1 LNFFLDKKFKDRKIN
16 FSIFRL
22 GVDQQDKKFMEKEY
36 FKKYLEFT
44 GDDSPLSYEQISLLN
59 PGEEGNN
66 LTVRENFVSNSDQ
79 ELEVTDQL
87 RPGSYGSEEDSPEGE
102 AEESLDADEIPEHEG
117 LVAAYFREMLR
128 YSILSP
134 EEERDLGRIIKHG
147 QEGVLQLVL
156 NCSSELEEIKYLQK
170 KVQHWFATPEKSAQA
185 KEKLFRLIHQVIQR
199 ILKQKPD
206 QQEIEDL
213 LARIRA
219 TEAEVN
225 RARDKM
231 IKANLRLVVS
241 IAKKYLHRG
250 LTFSDLIQ
258 EGNLGLMKAVTRYDY
273 TTGYRLST
281 FASWWIRQTIT
292 RAIYDKTRTIRI
304 PVHLQE
310 IRNRCYRA
318 FYDLLKE
325 LGREPSLKEISERS
339 GVAEDKILMVTNLSD
354 ELISL
359 ETPVGDEGDRLG
371 DFIRNDK
378 AVSPFEDILE
388 SELMEKTAFILNT
401 LTQRE
406 EKIMKMRFGIGEEV
420 EHTLEEIGR
429 TFKVSRERIRQ
440 IEKKALKRL
449 KHPTRKAAL
458 EDFLE

>member
-1 LNFFLDKKFKDRKIN
+1 
-16 FSIFRL
+16 
-22 GVDQQDKKFMEKEY
+22 MEKEY
-36 FKKYLEFT
+36 LKKFLDL
-44 GDDSPLSYEQISLLN
+44 GGGNEQLVAYDQYNNLLV
-59 PGEEGNN
+59 PGEEGEA
-66 LTVRENFVSNSDQ
+66 LDFRSPYAAPADE

-87 RPGSYGSEEDSPEGE
+87 DGAPYGVI
-102 AEESLDADEIPEHEG
+102 AEEGVEEELEDVEVEEIPEHEG

-134 EEERDLGRIIKHG
+134 EEERHLGRIIKEG
-147 QEGVLQLVL
+147 QEGILDVVSQAD
-156 NCSSELEEIKYLQK
+156 SELEEMRYLQK
-170 KVQHWFATPEKSAQA
+170 KILEWLDTPEKSAQG
-185 KEKLFRLIHQVIQR
+185 KEKLFKVIHQKLVLMKKHHPEAR
-199 ILKQKPD
+199 EVD
-206 QQEIEDL
+206 E
-213 LARIRA
+213 LADSIRV
-219 TEAEVN
+219 TESEVN
-225 RARDKM
+225 DARDQM

-325 LGREPSLKEISERS
+325 LGREPILREIAERS
-339 GVAEDKILMVTNLSD
+339 GVPEDKILLVTNLAD

-378 AVSPFEDILE
+378 AVSPYEAILE
-388 SELMEKTAFILNT
+388 SQLGEKTGSILTT
-401 LTQRE
+401 LTARE
-406 EKIMKMRFGIGEEV
+406 EKIMKMRFGIGDEV

-429 TFKVSRERIRQ
+429 AFKVSRERIRQ

>member
-1 LNFFLDKKFKDRKIN
+1 MK
-16 FSIFRL
+16 SM
-22 GVDQQDKKFMEKEY
+22 GKEY
-36 FKKYLEFT
+36 FKKFLEIN
-44 GDDSPLSYEQISLLN
+44 GSKDPLVSYKQFSFLGQ
-59 PGEEGNN
+59 GEEGESTNF
-66 LTVRENFVSNSDQ
+66 RENYEFSGDS

-87 RPGSYGSEEDSPEGE
+87 HQAPYGTDDESPENE
-102 AEESLDADEIPEHEG
+102 TEEGLEADEIPEHEG
-117 LVAAYFREMLR
+117 LVAAYFREMLK
-128 YSILSP
+128 YAILSP

-147 QEGVLQLVL
+147 QEAVLQLVTA
-156 NCSSELEEIKYLQK
+156 SVSDLEEMTYLQK
-170 KVQHWFATPEKSAQA
+170 KVKQWFATPEKSAQA
-185 KEKLFRLIHQVIQR
+185 KEKLFRLIHQTIKR
-199 ILKQKPD
+199 LLKLYPTN
-206 QQEIEDL
+206 QELKDL
-213 LARIRA
+213 SARIKL
-219 TEAEVN
+219 TEGEVTK
-225 RARDKM
+225 ARDKM

-325 LGREPSLKEISERS
+325 LGREPNLKEISERS
-339 GVAEDKILMVTNLSD
+339 GVPEDKILMVTNLSD

-378 AVSPFEDILE
+378 AVSPYEDILE
-388 SELMEKTAFILNT
+388 SELTEKTSFILNT

-429 TFKVSRERIRQ
+429 AFKVSRERIRQ

>member
-1 LNFFLDKKFKDRKIN
+1 
-16 FSIFRL
+16 
-22 GVDQQDKKFMEKEY
+22 MEKEY
-36 FKKYLEFT
+36 FKKYLEFN
-44 GDDSPLSYEQISLLN
+44 GNESLLPYDQFPLLT
-59 PGEEGNN
+59 PGDEGDN
-66 LTVRENFVSNSDQ
+66 LNMREAFTPVAEG
-79 ELEVTDQL
+79 ELEVTEQL
-87 RPGSYGSEEDSPEGE
+87 HAGPFAGDEASE
-102 AEESLDADEIPEHEG
+102 AEMEDTIETDEIPEHEG

-128 YSILSP
+128 YAILSP
-134 EEERDLGRIIKHG
+134 EEERDLGRIIMLG
-147 QEGVLQLVL
+147 QDAVLELVL
-156 NCSSELEEIKYLQK
+156 NDTTDLEEMKLLQK
-170 KVQHWFATPEKSAQA
+170 KVKHWFSTPEKSAQA
-185 KEKLFRLIHQVIQR
+185 KEKLFRLIHQTIQR
-199 ILKQKPD
+199 VLRQNPKQR
-206 QQEIEDL
+206 EIKDL
-213 LARIRA
+213 LTRIKG

-225 RARDKM
+225 QARDKM

-325 LGREPSLKEISERS
+325 LGREPNLKEIAERS
-339 GVAEDKILMVTNLSD
+339 GVPEDKILMVTNLSD

-378 AVSPFEDILE
+378 AVSPYEDILE
-388 SELMEKTAFILNT
+388 SELTDKTSFILNT

-406 EKIMKMRFGIGEEV
+406 ERIMKMRFGIGEEV

-429 TFKVSRERIRQ
+429 AFKVSRERIRQ

>member
-1 LNFFLDKKFKDRKIN
+1 
-16 FSIFRL
+16 
-22 GVDQQDKKFMEKEY
+22 MEKEY
-36 FKKYLEFT
+36 LKKFLDL
-44 GDDSPLSYEQISLLN
+44 GGGNEQLVAYDQYNLLV
-59 PGEEGNN
+59 PGEEGDA
-66 LTVRENFVSNSDQ
+66 LDFRSPYAAPADE

-87 RPGSYGSEEDSPEGE
+87 DGAPYGVI
-102 AEESLDADEIPEHEG
+102 AEEGVEEELEDVEVEEIPEHEG

-134 EEERDLGRIIKHG
+134 EEERHLGRIIKEG
-147 QEGVLQLVL
+147 QEGILNLV
-156 NCSSELEEIKYLQK
+156 SQAESELEEMRYLK
-170 KVQHWFATPEKSAQA
+170 KKIQEWFTTPEKSAQG
-185 KEKLFRLIHQVIQR
+185 KEKLFKVIHQKLVVM
-199 ILKQKPD
+199 KKHHP
-206 QQEIEDL
+206 EASEVET
-213 LARIRA
+213 LAERIRA
-219 TEAEVN
+219 TETAVN
-225 RARDKM
+225 DARDQM

-325 LGREPSLKEISERS
+325 LGREPILREIAERS
-339 GVAEDKILMVTNLSD
+339 GVPEDKILLVTNLAD

-378 AVSPFEDILE
+378 AVSPYEAILE
-388 SELMEKTAFILNT
+388 SQLGEKTGSILTT
-401 LTQRE
+401 LTARE
-406 EKIMKMRFGIGEEV
+406 EKIMKMRFGIGDEV

-429 TFKVSRERIRQ
+429 AFKVSRERIRQ

>member
-1 LNFFLDKKFKDRKIN
+1 MK
-16 FSIFRL
+16 SM
-22 GVDQQDKKFMEKEY
+22 GKEY
-36 FKKYLEFT
+36 FKKFLEIN
-44 GDDSPLSYEQISLLN
+44 GSKDPLVSYKQFSFLGQ
-59 PGEEGNN
+59 GEEGESTNF
-66 LTVRENFVSNSDQ
+66 RENYEFSGDS

-87 RPGSYGSEEDSPEGE
+87 HQAPYGKDDESPENE
-102 AEESLDADEIPEHEG
+102 TEEGLEADEIPEHEG
-117 LVAAYFREMLR
+117 LVAAYFREMLK
-128 YSILSP
+128 YAILSP

-147 QEGVLQLVL
+147 QEAVLQLVTA
-156 NCSSELEEIKYLQK
+156 SVSDLEEMTYLQK
-170 KVQHWFATPEKSAQA
+170 KVKQWFATPEKSAQA
-185 KEKLFRLIHQVIQR
+185 KEKLFRLIHQTIKR
-199 ILKQKPD
+199 LLKLYPTN
-206 QQEIEDL
+206 QELKDL
-213 LARIRA
+213 SARIKL
-219 TEAEVN
+219 TEGEVTK
-225 RARDKM
+225 ARDKM

-325 LGREPSLKEISERS
+325 LGREPNLKEISERS
-339 GVAEDKILMVTNLSD
+339 GVPEDKILMVTNLSD

-378 AVSPFEDILE
+378 AVSPYEDILE
-388 SELMEKTAFILNT
+388 SELTEKTSFILNT

-429 TFKVSRERIRQ
+429 AFKVSRERIRQ

>member
-1 LNFFLDKKFKDRKIN
+1 
-16 FSIFRL
+16 
-22 GVDQQDKKFMEKEY
+22 MEKEY
-36 FKKYLEFT
+36 FKKYLEFN
-44 GDDSPLSYEQISLLN
+44 GSNDSLIPYDQFTLLS
-59 PGEEGNN
+59 GEEAEN
-66 LTVRENFVSNSDQ
+66 LNMRDNFNAASDE
-79 ELEVTDQL
+79 ELEVTEQL
-87 RPGSYGSEEDSPEGE
+87 HPGSYASG
-102 AEESLDADEIPEHEG
+102 EESLEGDVEETLETDEIPEHEG

-128 YSILSP
+128 YAILSP
-134 EEERDLGRIIKHG
+134 EEERELGRIIKHG
-147 QEGVLQLVL
+147 QEAVLELVL
-156 NCSSELEEIKYLQK
+156 NDTTNIEEMKFLQK
-170 KVQHWFATPEKSAQA
+170 KVKHWFSTPEKSAQA
-185 KEKLFRLIHQVIQR
+185 KEKLFRLIHQTIQR
-199 ILKQKPD
+199 ILKQHPK
-206 QQEIEDL
+206 QKAIKDL
-213 LARIRA
+213 LANIKA
-219 TEAEVN
+219 TEADVN
-225 RARDKM
+225 QARDKM

-325 LGREPSLKEISERS
+325 LGREPNLKEISERS

-378 AVSPFEDILE
+378 AVSPYEDILE
-388 SELMEKTAFILNT
+388 SELMDKTSFILNT

-406 EKIMKMRFGIGEEV
+406 ERIMKMRFGIGEEV

-429 TFKVSRERIRQ
+429 AFKVSRERIRQ

>member
-1 LNFFLDKKFKDRKIN
+1 
-16 FSIFRL
+16 
-22 GVDQQDKKFMEKEY
+22 MEKEY
-36 FKKYLEFT
+36 LKKFLDLDLGGGNEQLVSYKQFHLLVPE
-44 GDDSPLSYEQISLLN
+44 DEPEALSFRNNFEA
-59 PGEEGNN
+59 PEEE
-66 LTVRENFVSNSDQ
+66 V
-79 ELEVTDQL
+79 EVTDHL
-87 RPGSYGSEEDSPEGE
+87 EAVSFNGLPEEAAEEEMEEDLETE
-102 AEESLDADEIPEHEG
+102 EIPEHEG

-134 EEERDLGRIIKHG
+134 EEERNLGRIIKEG
-147 QEGVLQLVL
+147 QETIFRLV
-156 NCSSELEEIKYLQK
+156 SKVKSGLEEICYLQK
-170 KVQHWFATPEKSAQA
+170 KVQEWFQTPEKSAQA
-185 KEKLFRLIHQVIQR
+185 KEKLFKVIQ
-199 ILKQKPD
+199 QKLVQIQRTHPEAG
-206 QQEIEDL
+206 EIKE
-213 LARIRA
+213 LAVHIKDM
-219 TEAEVN
+219 EAEVN
-225 RARDKM
+225 QARDQM

-250 LTFSDLIQ
+250 LNFSDLIQ

-325 LGREPSLKEISERS
+325 LGREPILKEISERS
-339 GVAEDKILMVTNLSD
+339 GVAEDKILMVTNLAD

-371 DFIRNDK
+371 DFIRNER
-378 AVSPFEDILE
+378 AVSPYEAILD
-388 SELMEKTAFILNT
+388 SQLGEKTDTILTT
-401 LTQRE
+401 LTGRE

-420 EHTLEEIGR
+420 EHTLEEIGK

>member
-1 LNFFLDKKFKDRKIN
+1 
-16 FSIFRL
+16 
-22 GVDQQDKKFMEKEY
+22 MEKEY
-36 FKKYLEFT
+36 LKKFLDLGGGNE
-44 GDDSPLSYEQISLLN
+44 PLIAIDQYHLLIPEEDAETLGFRGNYEVAA
-59 PGEEGNN
+59 EE
-66 LTVRENFVSNSDQ
+66 
-79 ELEVTDQL
+79 ELEVTEQL
-87 RPGSYGSEEDSPEGE
+87 DAGSYGLSEEAVEEDVDEGL
-102 AEESLDADEIPEHEG
+102 ESEEIPEHEG

-134 EEERDLGRIIKHG
+134 EEERHLGRIIKEG
-147 QEGVLQLVL
+147 QEYILKMVSLVE
-156 NCSSELEEIKYLQK
+156 SDLEEVRYLQK
-170 KVQHWFATPEKSAQA
+170 KVQGWFQAPEKSAQA
-185 KEKLFRLIHQVIQR
+185 KEKLFKVIHQKLGCVQRTHPEAGEIKDLATRIQ
-199 ILKQKPD
+199 
-206 QQEIEDL
+206 
-213 LARIRA
+213 AM
-219 TEAEVN
+219 EAEVN
-225 RARDKM
+225 QARDQM

-250 LTFSDLIQ
+250 LNFSDLIQ

-339 GVAEDKILMVTNLSD
+339 GVAEDKILLVTNLAD

-378 AVSPFEDILE
+378 AVSPYEAILE
-388 SELMEKTAFILNT
+388 SQLEEKTNGILT
-401 LTQRE
+401 SLTGRE

>member
-1 LNFFLDKKFKDRKIN
+1 MEKDYLKKFIDIGGN
-16 FSIFRL
+16 EFL
-22 GVDQQDKKFMEKEY
+22 AYDQFHLPE
-36 FKKYLEFT
+36 
-44 GDDSPLSYEQISLLN
+44 
-59 PGEEGNN
+59 EEGQAAEFRGPFEGSADEE
-66 LTVRENFVSNSDQ
+66 LDVS
-79 ELEVTDQL
+79 EH
-87 RPGSYGSEEDSPEGE
+87 
-102 AEESLDADEIPEHEG
+102 LDASGYGPIVEEGADEEMDDVIEADDIPEHEG

-128 YSILSP
+128 YSFLSP
-134 EEERDLGRIIKHG
+134 EEERSLGRIIKDG
-147 QEGVLQLVL
+147 QDEFLSLV
-156 NCSSELEEIKYLQK
+156 SSVQSDLEEVRYLQK
-170 KVQHWFATPEKSAQA
+170 KIQQWDQTPEKSAQG
-185 KEKLFRLIHQVIQR
+185 KEKLFKVIHQKLFQVQKHHPEATDVR
-199 ILKQKPD
+199 DLAKQIKST
-206 QQEIEDL
+206 EDK
-213 LARIRA
+213 
-219 TEAEVN
+219 VN
-225 RARDKM
+225 DARDQM

-325 LGREPSLKEISERS
+325 LGRDPSLKEIAERS
-339 GVAEDKILMVTNLSD
+339 GVPEEKILLVTNLAD

-378 AVSPFEDILE
+378 AVSPYEAILE
-388 SELMEKTAFILNT
+388 SQLGEKTDSILTT
-401 LTQRE
+401 LTARE

-429 TFKVSRERIRQ
+429 AFKVSRERIRQ

-449 KHPTRKAAL
+449 KHPTSKAAL

>member
-1 LNFFLDKKFKDRKIN
+1 
-16 FSIFRL
+16 
-22 GVDQQDKKFMEKEY
+22 MEKEY
-36 FKKYLEFT
+36 LKKYLEIN
-44 GDDSPLSYEQISLLN
+44 GGNDLLPLEQFSLLTPN
-59 PGEEGNN
+59 DEGEPLLIRDSFN
-66 LTVRENFVSNSDQ
+66 LVADE
-79 ELEVTDQL
+79 ELEVTEQL
-87 RPGSYGSEEDSPEGE
+87 HPASYSPAEEPPEGE
-102 AEESLDADEIPEHEG
+102 LEETFEEDELPEHEG

-128 YSILSP
+128 YAILSP
-134 EEERDLGRIIKHG
+134 EEERELGRIIKHG
-147 QEGVLQLVL
+147 QEAVLQLVL
-156 NCSSELEEIKYLQK
+156 NSSAELEEIKYLQK
-170 KVQHWFATPEKSAQA
+170 KVRHWFSTPEKRAQA
-185 KEKLFRLIHQVIQR
+185 KEKLFRLIHQTLQR
-199 ILKQKPD
+199 LLKQQPKLTEI
-206 QQEIEDL
+206 QEL
-213 LARIRA
+213 LERIKA

-225 RARDKM
+225 QARDKM

-325 LGREPSLKEISERS
+325 LGREPNLKEISERS
-339 GVAEDKILMVTNLSD
+339 GVPEDKILMVTNLSD

-378 AVSPFEDILE
+378 AVSPYEDILE
-388 SELMEKTAFILNT
+388 SELMSKTSSILNT

-406 EKIMKMRFGIGEEV
+406 EKIMKMRFGIGDEV

-429 TFKVSRERIRQ
+429 AFKVSRERIRQ

>member
-1 LNFFLDKKFKDRKIN
+1 
-16 FSIFRL
+16 
-22 GVDQQDKKFMEKEY
+22 MEKEY
-36 FKKYLEFT
+36 FKKYLEFNGSNESLIPYDQFT
-44 GDDSPLSYEQISLLN
+44 LLS
-59 PGEEGNN
+59 GEEAEN
-66 LTVRENFVSNSDQ
+66 LNMRDNFNGSSNE

-87 RPGSYGSEEDSPEGE
+87 HPGSYASG
-102 AEESLDADEIPEHEG
+102 EESADGDMDDSLETDEIPEHEG

-128 YSILSP
+128 YAILSP
-134 EEERDLGRIIKHG
+134 EEERELGRIIKHG
-147 QEGVLQLVL
+147 QEAVLELVL
-156 NCSSELEEIKYLQK
+156 NDTTELEEMKFLQK
-170 KVQHWFATPEKSAQA
+170 KVKHWFSTPEKSAQA
-185 KEKLFRLIHQVIQR
+185 KEKLFRLIHQTIQR
-199 ILKQKPD
+199 ILKQHPK
-206 QQEIEDL
+206 QKAIKDL
-213 LARIRA
+213 LANIKA
-219 TEAEVN
+219 TEADVN
-225 RARDKM
+225 QARDKM

-325 LGREPSLKEISERS
+325 LGREPNLKEISERS

-378 AVSPFEDILE
+378 AVSPYEDILE
-388 SELMEKTAFILNT
+388 SELMDKTSFILNT

-406 EKIMKMRFGIGEEV
+406 ERIMKMRFGIGEEV

-429 TFKVSRERIRQ
+429 AFKVSRERIRQ

>member
-1 LNFFLDKKFKDRKIN
+1 MEKDYLKKFLD
-16 FSIFRL
+16 L
-22 GVDQQDKKFMEKEY
+22 GGAAEPLVAYDQFH
-36 FKKYLEFT
+36 L
-44 GDDSPLSYEQISLLN
+44 IV
-59 PGEEGNN
+59 PGEDNGSLDFRGPYESPAD
-66 LTVRENFVSNSDQ
+66 E

-87 RPGSYGSEEDSPEGE
+87 DVTAYGGV
-102 AEESLDADEIPEHEG
+102 AEEGLEEELEDVEVEEIPEHEG

-134 EEERDLGRIIKHG
+134 EEERHLGRIIKEG
-147 QEGVLQLVL
+147 QEAIFDLV
-156 NCSSELEEIKYLQK
+156 SQATSDLEEMCYLQK
-170 KVQHWFATPEKSAQA
+170 KVQEWFKTLDKTAQS
-185 KEKLFRLIHQVIQR
+185 KEKLFKVIHQKLIQIQKHHPEANEVEELANR
-199 ILKQKPD
+199 IQVT
-206 QQEIEDL
+206 ESEVN
-213 LARIRA
+213 LAR
-219 TEAEVN
+219 
-225 RARDKM
+225 DQM

-325 LGREPSLKEISERS
+325 LGREPILREISERS
-339 GVAEDKILMVTNLSD
+339 GVPEDKILLVTNLAD

-378 AVSPFEDILE
+378 AVSPYEAILD
-388 SELMEKTAFILNT
+388 SQLGEKTGSILTT
-401 LTQRE
+401 LTARE

-429 TFKVSRERIRQ
+429 AFKVSRERIRQ

>member
-1 LNFFLDKKFKDRKIN
+1 
-16 FSIFRL
+16 
-22 GVDQQDKKFMEKEY
+22 MEKEY
-36 FKKYLEFT
+36 LKKFLDLGGGNEQLIAYDQFNVLVADE
-44 GDDSPLSYEQISLLN
+44 DNEPLAFRGAYET
-59 PGEEGNN
+59 PGE
-66 LTVRENFVSNSDQ
+66 D
-79 ELEVTDQL
+79 LEVTDQL
-87 RPGSYGSEEDSPEGE
+87 EAVSYGVLPEEE
-102 AEESLDADEIPEHEG
+102 AEEEPDEALEAEEIPEHEG

-134 EEERDLGRIIKHG
+134 EEERNLGRIIKEG
-147 QEGVLQLVL
+147 QEAILKLV
-156 NCSSELEEIKYLQK
+156 SHVESDLEEISYLQK
-170 KVQHWFATPEKSAQA
+170 KVMGWFQTPEKSAQA
-185 KEKLFRLIHQVIQR
+185 KEKLFKVIHQKLFQIQR
-199 ILKQKPD
+199 HHPEAT
-206 QQEIEDL
+206 EIKELADRIDATEEEVN
-213 LARIRA
+213 LAR
-219 TEAEVN
+219 
-225 RARDKM
+225 DQM

-250 LTFSDLIQ
+250 LNFSDLIQ

-325 LGREPSLKEISERS
+325 LGREPNLKEISERS
-339 GVAEDKILMVTNLSD
+339 GVPEDKILMVTNLAD

-371 DFIRNDK
+371 DFIRNDR
-378 AVSPFEDILE
+378 ALSPYEAILD
-388 SELMEKTAFILNT
+388 SQLGEKTGTILTT
-401 LTQRE
+401 LTGRE

>member
-1 LNFFLDKKFKDRKIN
+1 MEKDYLKKFIE
-16 FSIFRL
+16 L
-22 GVDQQDKKFMEKEY
+22 GGNEFLAYDQFQLSDEERESLRAPFEGAADEE
-36 FKKYLEFT
+36 LDVSEHLDAT
-44 GDDSPLSYEQISLLN
+44 GYGPLA
-59 PGEEGNN
+59 EEGMD
-66 LTVRENFVSNSDQ
+66 E
-79 ELEVTDQL
+79 ELEE
-87 RPGSYGSEEDSPEGE
+87 SIE
-102 AEESLDADEIPEHEG
+102 AEEIPEHEG

-134 EEERDLGRIIKHG
+134 EEERSLGRIIKEG
-147 QEGVLQLVL
+147 QDAILNLV
-156 NCSSELEEIKYLQK
+156 SIAHSDLEEVRYLQK
-170 KVQHWFATPEKSAQA
+170 KIQQWFQTPDKSAQG
-185 KEKLFRLIHQVIQR
+185 KEKLFKVIHQKLYQVQ
-199 ILKQKPD
+199 KQHPD
-206 QQEIEDL
+206 ATEVTDL
-213 LARIRA
+213 ADRIRL
-219 TEAEVN
+219 TEDEVN
-225 RARDKM
+225 QARDQM

-325 LGREPSLKEISERS
+325 LGRDPSLKEIAERS
-339 GVAEDKILMVTNLSD
+339 GVAEEKILLVTNLAD

-378 AVSPFEDILE
+378 AVSPYEAILE
-388 SELMEKTAFILNT
+388 SQLGEKTGSILTT
-401 LTQRE
+401 LTARE

-429 TFKVSRERIRQ
+429 AFKVSRERIRQ

>member
-1 LNFFLDKKFKDRKIN
+1 
-16 FSIFRL
+16 
-22 GVDQQDKKFMEKEY
+22 MEKEY
-36 FKKYLEFT
+36 FKKFLDLDGGNESLIAYDQLPFIISEEESENYTFR
-44 GDDSPLSYEQISLLN
+44 DNYDLSP
-59 PGEEGNN
+59 EEE
-66 LTVRENFVSNSDQ
+66 V
-79 ELEVTDQL
+79 EVTDQFTAS
-87 RPGSYGSEEDSPEGE
+87 GYNGEEEPSDAGVEEEPETE
-102 AEESLDADEIPEHEG
+102 EIPEHEG

-134 EEERDLGRIIKHG
+134 EEERELGRIIKHG
-147 QEGVLQLVL
+147 QEGVLQLVIQ
-156 NCSSELEEIKYLQK
+156 SQTDLEEIAYLK
-170 KVQHWFATPEKSAQA
+170 RKVDAWFQAPEKSAQA
-185 KEKLFRLIHQVIQR
+185 KEKLFRLIHQTLQR
-199 ILKQKPD
+199 LLRQRPAA
-206 QQEIEDL
+206 QEIKDL
-213 LARIRA
+213 MTRIKA
-219 TEAEVN
+219 TEAEVTQ
-225 RARDKM
+225 ARDKM

-325 LGREPSLKEISERS
+325 LGREPHLKEISERS
-339 GVAEDKILMVTNLSD
+339 GVSEEKILMVTNLSD

-378 AVSPFEDILE
+378 AVSPYEGILE
-388 SELMEKTAFILNT
+388 SELTDKTSHILNT
-401 LTQRE
+401 LTHRE
-406 EKIMKMRFGIGEEV
+406 ERIMKMRFGIGEEV

-429 TFKVSRERIRQ
+429 AFKVSRERIRQ

>member
-1 LNFFLDKKFKDRKIN
+1 
-16 FSIFRL
+16 
-22 GVDQQDKKFMEKEY
+22 
-36 FKKYLEFT
+36 
-44 GDDSPLSYEQISLLN
+44 
-59 PGEEGNN
+59 
-66 LTVRENFVSNSDQ
+66 
-79 ELEVTDQL
+79 
-87 RPGSYGSEEDSPEGE
+87 
-102 AEESLDADEIPEHEG
+102 
-117 LVAAYFREMLR
+117 VAAYFREMLR

-134 EEERDLGRIIKHG
+134 EEERHLGRIIKEG
-147 QEGVLQLVL
+147 QEYILNLV
-156 NCSSELEEIKYLQK
+156 SQAESELEEMRYLK
-170 KVQHWFATPEKSAQA
+170 KKINEWFKTPDKSAQG
-185 KEKLFRLIHQVIQR
+185 KEKLFKVINQKLIQMRKHHPEATEV
-199 ILKQKPD
+199 
-206 QQEIEDL
+206 EDL
-213 LARIRA
+213 AKAIRL
-219 TEAEVN
+219 TESEVN
-225 RARDKM
+225 EARDQM

-325 LGREPSLKEISERS
+325 LGREPILREIAERS
-339 GVAEDKILMVTNLSD
+339 GVPEDKILLVTNLAD

-378 AVSPFEDILE
+378 AVSPYEAILE
-388 SELMEKTAFILNT
+388 SQLGEKTDTILTT
-401 LTQRE
+401 LTARE

-429 TFKVSRERIRQ
+429 AFKVSRERIRQ

>member
-1 LNFFLDKKFKDRKIN
+1 
-16 FSIFRL
+16 
-22 GVDQQDKKFMEKEY
+22 MEKEY
-36 FKKYLEFT
+36 FKKYLEFN
-44 GDDSPLSYEQISLLN
+44 GSNDSLIPYDQFTLLT
-59 PGEEGNN
+59 GEEAEN
-66 LTVRENFVSNSDQ
+66 LNMRDNFNGAPDE
-79 ELEVTDQL
+79 ELEVTEQL
-87 RPGSYGSEEDSPEGE
+87 HPGSYAS
-102 AEESLDADEIPEHEG
+102 EESLDGDVEDTIETDEIPEHEG

-128 YSILSP
+128 YAILSP
-134 EEERDLGRIIKHG
+134 EEERELGRIIKHG
-147 QEGVLQLVL
+147 QETVLELVL
-156 NCSSELEEIKYLQK
+156 NDTTDLDEMKFLQK
-170 KVQHWFATPEKSAQA
+170 KVKHWFSTPEKSAQA
-185 KEKLFRLIHQVIQR
+185 KEKLFRLIHQTIQR
-199 ILKQKPD
+199 ILRQHPKHKA
-206 QQEIEDL
+206 IKDL
-213 LARIRA
+213 LASIKA
-219 TEAEVN
+219 TESDVN
-225 RARDKM
+225 QARDKM

-325 LGREPSLKEISERS
+325 LGREPNLKEISERS

-378 AVSPFEDILE
+378 AVSPYEDILE
-388 SELMEKTAFILNT
+388 SELMDKTSFILNT

-406 EKIMKMRFGIGEEV
+406 ERIMKMRFGIGDEV

-429 TFKVSRERIRQ
+429 AFKVSRERIRQ

>member
-1 LNFFLDKKFKDRKIN
+1 
-16 FSIFRL
+16 
-22 GVDQQDKKFMEKEY
+22 MEKEY
-36 FKKYLEFT
+36 FKKYLEFN
-44 GDDSPLSYEQISLLN
+44 GNDSLLPYDQFTLLTPGDEGDNLNIRETFN
-59 PGEEGNN
+59 PAPEG
-66 LTVRENFVSNSDQ
+66 
-79 ELEVTDQL
+79 ELEVTEQL
-87 RPGSYGSEEDSPEGE
+87 HAGPFAGDEPAEVEM
-102 AEESLDADEIPEHEG
+102 EESLETDEIPEHEG

-128 YSILSP
+128 YAILSP

-147 QEGVLQLVL
+147 QEAVLQLVL
-156 NCSSELEEIKYLQK
+156 NDTTDLEEMKFLQK
-170 KVQHWFATPEKSAQA
+170 KVRHWFSTPEKSAQA
-185 KEKLFRLIHQVIQR
+185 KEKLFRLIHQTIQR
-199 ILKQKPD
+199 ILRQHPKQR
-206 QQEIEDL
+206 EIKDL
-213 LARIRA
+213 LARIKA

-225 RARDKM
+225 QARDKM

-325 LGREPSLKEISERS
+325 LGREPNLKEIAERS
-339 GVAEDKILMVTNLSD
+339 GVPEDKILMVTNLSD

-371 DFIRNDK
+371 DFIRNDR
-378 AVSPFEDILE
+378 AVSPYEDILE
-388 SELMEKTAFILNT
+388 SELTNKTSFILNT

-406 EKIMKMRFGIGEEV
+406 ERIMKMRFGIGEEV
-420 EHTLEEIGR
+420 EHTLEEIGKA
-429 TFKVSRERIRQ
+429 FKVSRERIRQ

>member
-1 LNFFLDKKFKDRKIN
+1 
-16 FSIFRL
+16 
-22 GVDQQDKKFMEKEY
+22 MEKEY

-44 GDDSPLSYEQISLLN
+44 GEDSLLSYEQFSLLN
-59 PGEEGNN
+59 PGEEGDN
-66 LTVRENFVSNSDQ
+66 LTVRKNFASNSDQ

-87 RPGSYGSEEDSPEGE
+87 RPSSYGSEDDSPDGE
-102 AEESLDADEIPEHEG
+102 AEESVDADEIPEHEG

-156 NCSSELEEIKYLQK
+156 NSSSDLEEIKYLQR

-199 ILKQKPD
+199 ILKQNPD
-206 QQEIEDL
+206 QQEIKDL
-213 LARIRA
+213 LAAIRA

-388 SELMEKTAFILNT
+388 SELTEKTSFILNT

-406 EKIMKMRFGIGEEV
+406 EKIMKMRFGIGDEV

>member
-1 LNFFLDKKFKDRKIN
+1 
-16 FSIFRL
+16 
-22 GVDQQDKKFMEKEY
+22 MEKEY
-36 FKKYLEFT
+36 LKKFLDLGGGNE
-44 GDDSPLSYEQISLLN
+44 PLVAYDQFNLLI
-59 PGEEGNN
+59 PGEESESLDFRGPYNGPAD
-66 LTVRENFVSNSDQ
+66 E
-79 ELEVTDQL
+79 ELEVTEQ
-87 RPGSYGSEEDSPEGE
+87 
-102 AEESLDADEIPEHEG
+102 LDAAGFGTIADEGLEEELEEVEVEEIPEHEG

-134 EEERDLGRIIKHG
+134 EEERHLGRIIKEG
-147 QEGVLQLVL
+147 QDFILELVFEAQ
-156 NCSSELEEIKYLQK
+156 SDLEEMRYLRK
-170 KVQHWFATPEKSAQA
+170 KIQEWYKTTDKSAQS
-185 KEKLFRLIHQVIQR
+185 KEKLFKVIHQKLLLMKRHHPEVTEVKDLAERIQ
-199 ILKQKPD
+199 
-206 QQEIEDL
+206 
-213 LARIRA
+213 A
-219 TEAEVN
+219 TETEVN
-225 RARDKM
+225 EARDQM

-325 LGREPSLKEISERS
+325 LSREPNLREIAERS
-339 GVAEDKILMVTNLSD
+339 GVPEDKIMLVTNLAD

-371 DFIRNDK
+371 DFIRNDR
-378 AVSPFEDILE
+378 AESPYEAILE
-388 SELMEKTAFILNT
+388 SQLGEKTGSILTT
-401 LTQRE
+401 LTARE
-406 EKIMKMRFGIGEEV
+406 EKIMKMRFGIGKEV

-429 TFKVSRERIRQ
+429 AFKVSRERIRQ

>member
-1 LNFFLDKKFKDRKIN
+1 
-16 FSIFRL
+16 
-22 GVDQQDKKFMEKEY
+22 MEKEY
-36 FKKYLEFT
+36 LKKFLDL
-44 GDDSPLSYEQISLLN
+44 GGGNEQLVAYDQYNLLV
-59 PGEEGNN
+59 PAEEGEA
-66 LTVRENFVSNSDQ
+66 LDFRSPYETPADE

-87 RPGSYGSEEDSPEGE
+87 DAAGYVGLVD
-102 AEESLDADEIPEHEG
+102 ESLEEELEDVEVEEIPEHEG

-134 EEERDLGRIIKHG
+134 EEERHLGRIIKEG
-147 QEGVLQLVL
+147 QESIFELVSRAVSGL
-156 NCSSELEEIKYLQK
+156 AEMLKLQK
-170 KVQHWFATPEKSAQA
+170 KIQDWFNTPEKSAQG
-185 KEKLFRLIHQVIQR
+185 KEKLFKVIHQQ
-199 ILKQKPD
+199 LFQ
-206 QQEIEDL
+206 
-213 LARIRA
+213 IRKVHPEA
-219 TEAEVN
+219 AEVEELAKCIQFTETEVN
-225 RARDKM
+225 EARDQM

-325 LGREPSLKEISERS
+325 LGREPILREISERS
-339 GVAEDKILMVTNLSD
+339 GVPEDKILLVTNLAD

-378 AVSPFEDILE
+378 AVSPYEAILE
-388 SELMEKTAFILNT
+388 SQLGEKTDTILTT
-401 LTQRE
+401 LTARE
-406 EKIMKMRFGIGEEV
+406 EKIMKMRFGIGDEV

-429 TFKVSRERIRQ
+429 AFKVSRERIRQ

>member
-1 LNFFLDKKFKDRKIN
+1 
-16 FSIFRL
+16 
-22 GVDQQDKKFMEKEY
+22 MEKEY

-44 GDDSPLSYEQISLLN
+44 GDDSLLTYEQFSLLN
-59 PGEEGNN
+59 PGEEGDK
-66 LTVRENFVSNSDQ
+66 LRVRENFISNSDQ

-87 RPGSYGSEEDSPEGE
+87 CPGSYGSEEDNHEGE
-102 AEESLDADEIPEHEG
+102 VEESLEADEIPEHEG

-147 QEGVLQLVL
+147 QEGVLELVL
-156 NCSSELEEIKYLQK
+156 KCSAELEEIKYLQK

-199 ILKQKPD
+199 ILKQNPD
-206 QQEIEDL
+206 QQEIKDL
-213 LARIRA
+213 LAQIRA
-219 TEAEVN
+219 IEGEVN

-388 SELMEKTAFILNT
+388 SELMEKTSFILNT

-406 EKIMKMRFGIGEEV
+406 EKIMKMRFGIGDEV

>member
-1 LNFFLDKKFKDRKIN
+1 
-16 FSIFRL
+16 
-22 GVDQQDKKFMEKEY
+22 MEKEY
-36 FKKYLEFT
+36 LKKFLDLDGGNESLIAYDQLPFLISDE
-44 GDDSPLSYEQISLLN
+44 DSENYTFRDNYDLS
-59 PGEEGNN
+59 PEE
-66 LTVRENFVSNSDQ
+66 
-79 ELEVTDQL
+79 ELEVTDQITAS
-87 RPGSYGSEEDSPEGE
+87 GYSEDEEIADSGVEEGLE
-102 AEESLDADEIPEHEG
+102 TDDIPEHEG

-134 EEERDLGRIIKHG
+134 EEERELGRIIKHG

-156 NCSSELEEIKYLQK
+156 QSQTDFEEIANLKR
-170 KVQHWFATPEKSAQA
+170 KVEAWFQAAEKSAQA
-185 KEKLFRLIHQVIQR
+185 KEKLFRLIHQTLQR
-199 ILKQKPD
+199 LLRQHPRE
-206 QQEIEDL
+206 QEIKDL
-213 LARIRA
+213 MGRIRA
-219 TEAEVN
+219 TESEVTQ
-225 RARDKM
+225 ARDKM

-325 LGREPSLKEISERS
+325 LGREPNLKEISERS
-339 GVAEDKILMVTNLSD
+339 GVAEEKILMVTNLSD

-378 AVSPFEDILE
+378 AVSPYEGILE
-388 SELMEKTAFILNT
+388 SELMDKTSHILNT

-429 TFKVSRERIRQ
+429 AFKVSRERIRQ

>member
-1 LNFFLDKKFKDRKIN
+1 
-16 FSIFRL
+16 
-22 GVDQQDKKFMEKEY
+22 MEKEY
-36 FKKYLEFT
+36 LKKFLDLGGGNDQLLAYDQFNLLVPEEEENLDFR
-44 GDDSPLSYEQISLLN
+44 GSYE
-59 PGEEGNN
+59 GVGDE
-66 LTVRENFVSNSDQ
+66 

-87 RPGSYGSEEDSPEGE
+87 ESPYGLMEEAGEEELEVE
-102 AEESLDADEIPEHEG
+102 AEEIPEHEG

-134 EEERDLGRIIKHG
+134 EEERSLGRIIKEG
-147 QEGVLQLVL
+147 QDAILGLV
-156 NCSSELEEIKYLQK
+156 SQAHSDLEELCYLQK
-170 KVQHWFATPEKSAQA
+170 KIQQWYQTPEKSAQG
-185 KEKLFRLIHQVIQR
+185 KEKLFKIIHQKLSQVQR
-199 ILKQKPD
+199 HHP
-206 QQEIEDL
+206 E
-213 LARIRA
+213 A
-219 TEAEVN
+219 AEVN
-225 RARDKM
+225 VLSDQIKATESEVNQARDQM

-325 LGREPSLKEISERS
+325 LGREPSLKEISQRS
-339 GVAEDKILMVTNLSD
+339 GVAEDKILLVTNLAD

-378 AVSPFEDILE
+378 AISPYEAILE
-388 SELMEKTAFILNT
+388 SQLGEKTGCILTT
-401 LTQRE
+401 LTARE

-429 TFKVSRERIRQ
+429 AFKVSRERIRQ

>member
-1 LNFFLDKKFKDRKIN
+1 MK
-16 FSIFRL
+16 SM
-22 GVDQQDKKFMEKEY
+22 GKEY
-36 FKKYLEFT
+36 FKKFLEID
-44 GDDSPLSYEQISLLN
+44 GPKEPIISYKKFSIMSQ
-59 PGEEGNN
+59 GEEGESLNF
-66 LTVRENFVSNSDQ
+66 RENYDLSGNE
-79 ELEVTDQL
+79 ELEVTEQIHAA
-87 RPGSYGSEEDSPEGE
+87 PYGTDEESPENETDEG
-102 AEESLDADEIPEHEG
+102 LDTDEIPEHEG
-117 LVAAYFREMLR
+117 LVAAYFREMLK
-128 YSILSP
+128 YAILSP
-134 EEERDLGRIIKHG
+134 EEERELGRIIKHG
-147 QEGVLQLVL
+147 QEGVLQLVQAAV
-156 NCSSELEEIKYLQK
+156 SGLEEMAYLQK

-185 KEKLFRLIHQVIQR
+185 KEKLFRLIHQTIKR
-199 ILKQKPD
+199 LLKLYPD
-206 QQEIEDL
+206 NKELKDL
-213 LARIRA
+213 AARIKF
-219 TEAEVN
+219 TESEVTK
-225 RARDKM
+225 ARDKM

-325 LGREPSLKEISERS
+325 LGREPNLKEISERS
-339 GVAEDKILMVTNLSD
+339 GVPEDKILMVTNLSD

-378 AVSPFEDILE
+378 AVSPYEDILE
-388 SELMEKTAFILNT
+388 SELTEKTSFILNT

-429 TFKVSRERIRQ
+429 AFKVSRERIRQ

>member
-1 LNFFLDKKFKDRKIN
+1 MEKDYLKKFIELGGNEFLAYDKFNLSDEERESLRAPFDGPADEDLDVSEHLDATGYGPIVEE
-16 FSIFRL
+16 
-22 GVDQQDKKFMEKEY
+22 GVD
-36 FKKYLEFT
+36 
-44 GDDSPLSYEQISLLN
+44 
-59 PGEEGNN
+59 
-66 LTVRENFVSNSDQ
+66 
-79 ELEVTDQL
+79 
-87 RPGSYGSEEDSPEGE
+87 ED
-102 AEESLDADEIPEHEG
+102 LDEPIEADEIPEHEG

-134 EEERDLGRIIKHG
+134 EEERTLGRIIKEG
-147 QEGVLQLVL
+147 QDAILDLV
-156 NCSSELEEIKYLQK
+156 SIAQSDLEEVHYLQK
-170 KVQHWFATPEKSAQA
+170 KIQQWFQAPDKSAQG
-185 KEKLFRLIHQVIQR
+185 KEKLFKVIHQRLSLV
-199 ILKQKPD
+199 QKHHP
-206 QQEIEDL
+206 E
-213 LARIRA
+213 A
-219 TEAEVN
+219 TEVKDLAQHIRVTEDEVN
-225 RARDKM
+225 QARDQM

-325 LGREPSLKEISERS
+325 LGRDPSLKEIAERS
-339 GVAEDKILMVTNLSD
+339 GVAEEKILLVTNLAD

-378 AVSPFEDILE
+378 AVSPYEAILE
-388 SELMEKTAFILNT
+388 SQLGEKTDTILTT
-401 LTQRE
+401 LTARE

-429 TFKVSRERIRQ
+429 AFKVSRERIRQ

>member
-1 LNFFLDKKFKDRKIN
+1 MEKDYLKKFIE
-16 FSIFRL
+16 L
-22 GVDQQDKKFMEKEY
+22 GGNEFLAYDQF
-36 FKKYLEFT
+36 
-44 GDDSPLSYEQISLLN
+44 QI
-59 PGEEGNN
+59 PE
-66 LTVRENFVSNSDQ
+66 
-79 ELEVTDQL
+79 
-87 RPGSYGSEEDSPEGE
+87 EGE
-102 AEESLDADEIPEHEG
+102 ALDFRGPFDGPADDDLDVSEHLDATGYGPIAEEGVDEELDEVIETDEIPEHEG

-134 EEERDLGRIIKHG
+134 EEERSLGRIIKEG
-147 QEGVLQLVL
+147 QDHILELVTIAA
-156 NCSSELEEIKYLQK
+156 SDMEEVGNLQK
-170 KVQHWFATPEKSAQA
+170 KILQWNQTPDKSAQG
-185 KEKLFRLIHQVIQR
+185 KEKLFKVIHQKLFQV
-199 ILKQKPD
+199 QKHHP
-206 QQEIEDL
+206 EATEVKDL
-213 LARIRA
+213 ANRIRA
-219 TEAEVN
+219 TENEVN
-225 RARDKM
+225 QARDQM

-325 LGREPSLKEISERS
+325 LGRDPSLKEIAERS
-339 GVAEDKILMVTNLSD
+339 GVPEEKILLVTNLAD

-378 AVSPFEDILE
+378 AVSPYEAILE
-388 SELMEKTAFILNT
+388 SQLGEKTGSILTT
-401 LTQRE
+401 LTARE

-429 TFKVSRERIRQ
+429 AFKVSRERIRQ

>member
-1 LNFFLDKKFKDRKIN
+1 
-16 FSIFRL
+16 
-22 GVDQQDKKFMEKEY
+22 MEKEY
-36 FKKYLEFT
+36 LKKFLDLGGGNEQLIAYDQFHVLMADENNE
-44 GDDSPLSYEQISLLN
+44 PLAFRGAYEA
-59 PGEEGNN
+59 PGE
-66 LTVRENFVSNSDQ
+66 D
-79 ELEVTDQL
+79 LEVTDQL
-87 RPGSYGSEEDSPEGE
+87 ETVSYGVLPEEE
-102 AEESLDADEIPEHEG
+102 AEEEVDEALESEEIPEHEG

-134 EEERDLGRIIKHG
+134 EEERNLGRIIKEG
-147 QEGVLQLVL
+147 QEAVLKLV
-156 NCSSELEEIKYLQK
+156 SHVESDLEEISYLQK
-170 KVQHWFATPEKSAQA
+170 KVMGWFQTPEKSAQA
-185 KEKLFRLIHQVIQR
+185 KEKLFKVIHQKLFQIQR
-199 ILKQKPD
+199 HHPEAS
-206 QQEIEDL
+206 EIKELAARIDATEEEVN
-213 LARIRA
+213 LAR
-219 TEAEVN
+219 
-225 RARDKM
+225 DQM

-250 LTFSDLIQ
+250 LNFSDLIQ

-325 LGREPSLKEISERS
+325 LGREPNLKEISERS
-339 GVAEDKILMVTNLSD
+339 GVPEDKILMVTNLAD

-371 DFIRNDK
+371 DFIRNDR
-378 AVSPFEDILE
+378 ALSPYEAILD
-388 SELMEKTAFILNT
+388 SQLGEKTGTILTT
-401 LTQRE
+401 LTGRE

-429 TFKVSRERIRQ
+429 TFRVSRERIRQ

>member
-1 LNFFLDKKFKDRKIN
+1 
-16 FSIFRL
+16 
-22 GVDQQDKKFMEKEY
+22 MEKEY
-36 FKKYLEFT
+36 FKKYLEFN
-44 GDDSPLSYEQISLLN
+44 GSNDSLIPYDQFTLLT
-59 PGEEGNN
+59 GEEGEN
-66 LTVRENFVSNSDQ
+66 LNIRENFKVAADE
-79 ELEVTDQL
+79 ELEVTEQL
-87 RPGSYGSEEDSPEGE
+87 HPGSYASGEESAEGDM
-102 AEESLDADEIPEHEG
+102 EESLETEEIPEHEG

-128 YSILSP
+128 YAILSP

-147 QEGVLQLVL
+147 QEAVLELVL
-156 NCSSELEEIKYLQK
+156 NDATELEEMKYLQK
-170 KVQHWFATPEKSAQA
+170 KVRHWFSTPEKSAQA
-185 KEKLFRLIHQVIQR
+185 KEKLFRLIHQTIQR
-199 ILKQKPD
+199 ILKQHPK
-206 QQEIEDL
+206 QKGIKDL
-213 LARIRA
+213 LASIKA
-219 TEAEVN
+219 TEADVN
-225 RARDKM
+225 QARDKM

-325 LGREPSLKEISERS
+325 LGREPNLKEISERS

-378 AVSPFEDILE
+378 AVSPYEDILE
-388 SELMEKTAFILNT
+388 SELTEKTSFILNT

-406 EKIMKMRFGIGEEV
+406 ERIMKMRFGIGEEV

-429 TFKVSRERIRQ
+429 AFKVSRERIRQ

>member
-1 LNFFLDKKFKDRKIN
+1 
-16 FSIFRL
+16 
-22 GVDQQDKKFMEKEY
+22 MEKEY
-36 FKKYLEFT
+36 FKKYLEFN
-44 GDDSPLSYEQISLLN
+44 GNESLLPYDQFPLLT
-59 PGEEGNN
+59 PGDEGEN
-66 LTVRENFVSNSDQ
+66 LNMRETFTPVAEG
-79 ELEVTDQL
+79 ELEVTEQL
-87 RPGSYGSEEDSPEGE
+87 HAGPFAGDEASE
-102 AEESLDADEIPEHEG
+102 AEMEDTLETDEIPEHEG

-128 YSILSP
+128 YAILSP

-147 QEGVLQLVL
+147 QEAVLELVL
-156 NCSSELEEIKYLQK
+156 NDTTDLEEMKLLQK
-170 KVQHWFATPEKSAQA
+170 KVKHWFSTPEKSAQA
-185 KEKLFRLIHQVIQR
+185 KEKLFRLIHQTMQR
-199 ILKQKPD
+199 ILRQSPKQR
-206 QQEIEDL
+206 EIKDL
-213 LARIRA
+213 LTRIKT

-225 RARDKM
+225 QARDKM

-325 LGREPSLKEISERS
+325 LGREPNLKEIAERS

-378 AVSPFEDILE
+378 AVSPYEDILE
-388 SELMEKTAFILNT
+388 SELTDKTSFILNT

-406 EKIMKMRFGIGEEV
+406 ERIMKMRFGIGDEV

-429 TFKVSRERIRQ
+429 AFKVSRERIRQ

>member
-1 LNFFLDKKFKDRKIN
+1 
-16 FSIFRL
+16 
-22 GVDQQDKKFMEKEY
+22 MEKEY
-36 FKKYLEFT
+36 LKKFLNLGGLGESLAAYEKYPFSLPEEEAE
-44 GDDSPLSYEQISLLN
+44 PLGRGNYDLGS
-59 PGEEGNN
+59 EE
-66 LTVRENFVSNSDQ
+66 
-79 ELEVTDQL
+79 ELEVTEHL
-87 RPGSYGSEEDSPEGE
+87 EGTAYGGGLEPAEDEMEEGLE
-102 AEESLDADEIPEHEG
+102 AEEIPEHEG

-134 EEERDLGRIIKHG
+134 EEERNLGRIIKEG
-147 QEGVLQLVL
+147 QENILKLV
-156 NCSSELEEIKYLQK
+156 SIVDSPLEEMQYLQK
-170 KVQHWFATPEKSAQA
+170 KIYTWFQTAEKSAQA
-185 KEKLFRLIHQVIQR
+185 KEKLFKIIRQKLHQIMKHHPEALEVWNLAAR
-199 ILKQKPD
+199 IKD
-206 QQEIEDL
+206 TEDEVN
-213 LARIRA
+213 LAR
-219 TEAEVN
+219 
-225 RARDKM
+225 DQM

-325 LGREPSLKEISERS
+325 LGREPTLNEISERS
-339 GVAEDKILMVTNLSD
+339 GVAEDKILMVTNLAD

-378 AVSPFEDILE
+378 AMSPYEAILE
-388 SELMEKTAFILNT
+388 SQLEEKTGGILTT
-401 LTQRE
+401 LTGRE

>member
-1 LNFFLDKKFKDRKIN
+1 
-16 FSIFRL
+16 
-22 GVDQQDKKFMEKEY
+22 MEKEY
-36 FKKYLEFT
+36 LKKFLDL
-44 GDDSPLSYEQISLLN
+44 GGGNEQLVAYDQYNLLV
-59 PGEEGNN
+59 PAEEGEA
-66 LTVRENFVSNSDQ
+66 LDFRSPYETPADE

-87 RPGSYGSEEDSPEGE
+87 DAAGYVGLVDEALEEELEDVEVE
-102 AEESLDADEIPEHEG
+102 EIPEHEG

-134 EEERDLGRIIKHG
+134 EEERHLGRIIKEG
-147 QEGVLQLVL
+147 QESIFELVSRAVSGL
-156 NCSSELEEIKYLQK
+156 AEMLKLQK
-170 KVQHWFATPEKSAQA
+170 KIQDWFNTPEKSAQG
-185 KEKLFRLIHQVIQR
+185 KEKLFKVIHQQ
-199 ILKQKPD
+199 LFQ
-206 QQEIEDL
+206 
-213 LARIRA
+213 IRKVHPEA
-219 TEAEVN
+219 AEVEELAN
-225 RARDKM
+225 CIQFTETEVNEARDQM

-325 LGREPSLKEISERS
+325 LGREPILREISERS
-339 GVAEDKILMVTNLSD
+339 GVPEDKILLVTNLAD

-359 ETPVGDEGDRLG
+359 ETPVGDEGGRLG
-371 DFIRNDK
+371 EFIRYDK
-378 AVSPFEDILE
+378 AVSPYEAILE
-388 SELMEKTAFILNT
+388 SQLGEKTDTILTT
-401 LTQRE
+401 LTARE
-406 EKIMKMRFGIGEEV
+406 EKIMKMRFGIGDEV

-429 TFKVSRERIRQ
+429 AFKVSRERIRQ

>member
-1 LNFFLDKKFKDRKIN
+1 MEKDYLKKFIELGGSEFLAYEQ
-16 FSIFRL
+16 FSVPEGGRESLRPPFEGSADEEL
-22 GVDQQDKKFMEKEY
+22 DVSEQLDATGYGPTVAEAVDDEV
-36 FKKYLEFT
+36 
-44 GDDSPLSYEQISLLN
+44 DDSI
-59 PGEEGNN
+59 
-66 LTVRENFVSNSDQ
+66 
-79 ELEVTDQL
+79 
-87 RPGSYGSEEDSPEGE
+87 E
-102 AEESLDADEIPEHEG
+102 AEEIPEHEG

-134 EEERDLGRIIKHG
+134 EEERSLGRIIKEG
-147 QEGVLQLVL
+147 QDNILNLV
-156 NCSSELEEIKYLQK
+156 SIAQSDLEEVRYLQK
-170 KVQHWFATPEKSAQA
+170 KLQHWFQTPDKSAQG
-185 KEKLFRLIHQVIQR
+185 KEKLFKVIQQR
-199 ILKQKPD
+199 LCQVQKHHP
-206 QQEIEDL
+206 E
-213 LARIRA
+213 A
-219 TEAEVN
+219 TEVKELADCIQVTEDEVN
-225 RARDKM
+225 QARDQM

-325 LGREPSLKEISERS
+325 LGRDPSLKEIAERS
-339 GVAEDKILMVTNLSD
+339 GVPEEKILLVTNLAD

-378 AVSPFEDILE
+378 AVSPYEAILE
-388 SELMEKTAFILNT
+388 SQLGEKTGSILTT
-401 LTQRE
+401 LTARE

-429 TFKVSRERIRQ
+429 AFKVSRERIRQ

>member
-1 LNFFLDKKFKDRKIN
+1 
-16 FSIFRL
+16 
-22 GVDQQDKKFMEKEY
+22 MEKEY
-36 FKKYLEFT
+36 FKKYLEFN
-44 GDDSPLSYEQISLLN
+44 GSNESLIPFDQFTLLT
-59 PGEEGNN
+59 GEEGDN
-66 LTVRENFVSNSDQ
+66 LNVRENFNAASDE
-79 ELEVTDQL
+79 ELEVTEQL
-87 RPGSYGSEEDSPEGE
+87 HPGSYAAG
-102 AEESLDADEIPEHEG
+102 EESLDGDVEDSLETDEIPEHEG

-128 YSILSP
+128 YAILSP
-134 EEERDLGRIIKHG
+134 EEERELGRIIKHG
-147 QEGVLQLVL
+147 QEAVLELVL
-156 NCSSELEEIKYLQK
+156 NFPSDLEEIKLLQK
-170 KVQHWFATPEKSAQA
+170 KVKQWFSTPEKSAQA
-185 KEKLFRLIHQVIQR
+185 KEKLFRLIHQTIQR
-199 ILKQKPD
+199 ILKQYPK
-206 QQEIEDL
+206 QKGIKEL
-213 LARIRA
+213 LTSIRT

-225 RARDKM
+225 QARDKM

-325 LGREPSLKEISERS
+325 LGREPNLKEISERS

-378 AVSPFEDILE
+378 AVSPYEDILE
-388 SELMEKTAFILNT
+388 SELMDKTSFILNT

-406 EKIMKMRFGIGEEV
+406 ERIMKMRFGIGDEV

-429 TFKVSRERIRQ
+429 AFKVSRERIRQ

>member
-1 LNFFLDKKFKDRKIN
+1 MEKDYLKKFIE
-16 FSIFRL
+16 L
-22 GVDQQDKKFMEKEY
+22 GGNEFLAYDQFQLSDEERESLRAPFEGAADEE
-36 FKKYLEFT
+36 LDVSEHLDAT
-44 GDDSPLSYEQISLLN
+44 GYGPLA
-59 PGEEGNN
+59 EEGMD
-66 LTVRENFVSNSDQ
+66 E
-79 ELEVTDQL
+79 ELEE
-87 RPGSYGSEEDSPEGE
+87 SIE
-102 AEESLDADEIPEHEG
+102 AEEIPEHEG

-134 EEERDLGRIIKHG
+134 EEERSLGRIIKEG
-147 QEGVLQLVL
+147 QDAILNLV
-156 NCSSELEEIKYLQK
+156 SIAHSDLEEVRYLQK
-170 KVQHWFATPEKSAQA
+170 KIQQWFQTPDKSAQG
-185 KEKLFRLIHQVIQR
+185 KEKLFKVIHQKLYQV
-199 ILKQKPD
+199 QKHHP
-206 QQEIEDL
+206 EATEVTDL
-213 LARIRA
+213 ANRIRL
-219 TEAEVN
+219 TEDEVN
-225 RARDKM
+225 QARDQM

-325 LGREPSLKEISERS
+325 LGRDPSLKEIAERS
-339 GVAEDKILMVTNLSD
+339 GVAEEKILLVTNLAD

-378 AVSPFEDILE
+378 AVSPYEAILE
-388 SELMEKTAFILNT
+388 SQLGEKTGSILTT
-401 LTQRE
+401 LTARE

-429 TFKVSRERIRQ
+429 AFKVSRERIRQ

>member
-1 LNFFLDKKFKDRKIN
+1 
-16 FSIFRL
+16 
-22 GVDQQDKKFMEKEY
+22 MEKEY
-36 FKKYLEFT
+36 LKKFLDLGGGNDQLLAYDQFNLLVPEEEENLDFR
-44 GDDSPLSYEQISLLN
+44 GSYE
-59 PGEEGNN
+59 GVGDE
-66 LTVRENFVSNSDQ
+66 

-87 RPGSYGSEEDSPEGE
+87 ESPYGLMEEAAEEELEVE
-102 AEESLDADEIPEHEG
+102 AEEIPEHEG

-134 EEERDLGRIIKHG
+134 EEERSLGRIIKEG
-147 QEGVLQLVL
+147 QDAILGLV
-156 NCSSELEEIKYLQK
+156 SQAHSDLEELCYLQK
-170 KVQHWFATPEKSAQA
+170 KIQQWYQTPEKSAQG
-185 KEKLFRLIHQVIQR
+185 KEKLFKIIHQKLSQVQR
-199 ILKQKPD
+199 HHPD
-206 QQEIEDL
+206 ASEVNVLSDQIK
-213 LARIRA
+213 A
-219 TEAEVN
+219 TESEVN
-225 RARDKM
+225 QARDQM

-325 LGREPSLKEISERS
+325 LGREPSLKEISQRS
-339 GVAEDKILMVTNLSD
+339 GVAEDKILLVTNLAD

-378 AVSPFEDILE
+378 AISPYEAILE
-388 SELMEKTAFILNT
+388 SQLGEKTGCILTT
-401 LTQRE
+401 LTARE

-429 TFKVSRERIRQ
+429 AFKVSRERIRQ

>member
-1 LNFFLDKKFKDRKIN
+1 
-16 FSIFRL
+16 
-22 GVDQQDKKFMEKEY
+22 MEKEY
-36 FKKYLEFT
+36 LKKFLDLGGASE
-44 GDDSPLSYEQISLLN
+44 PLIAYDQYHLLIPEDNDEALGFRPSYEVA
-59 PGEEGNN
+59 PEE
-66 LTVRENFVSNSDQ
+66 
-79 ELEVTDQL
+79 ELEVTEHLDA
-87 RPGSYGSEEDSPEGE
+87 GAYGPSEEGTEEEVDEGLE
-102 AEESLDADEIPEHEG
+102 VEEIPEHEG

-134 EEERDLGRIIKHG
+134 EEERHLGRIIKEG
-147 QEGVLQLVL
+147 QEYILRMVSMVD
-156 NCSSELEEIKYLQK
+156 SDLEEIRYLQK
-170 KVQHWFATPEKSAQA
+170 KIQSWFQAPEKSAQA
-185 KEKLFRLIHQVIQR
+185 KEKLFKVIHQK
-199 ILKQKPD
+199 LGHLQKHCPEAT
-206 QQEIEDL
+206 EIKDL
-213 LARIRA
+213 AARIQL

-225 RARDKM
+225 QARDQM

-250 LTFSDLIQ
+250 LNFSDLIQ

-325 LGREPSLKEISERS
+325 LGREPILKEISERS
-339 GVAEDKILMVTNLSD
+339 GVAEDKILLVTNLAD

-378 AVSPFEDILE
+378 AISPYEAILE
-388 SELMEKTAFILNT
+388 SQLGEKTGVILTT
-401 LTQRE
+401 LTSRE
-406 EKIMKMRFGIGEEV
+406 ERIMKMRFGIGEEV

-429 TFKVSRERIRQ
+429 SFKVSRERIRQ

>member
-1 LNFFLDKKFKDRKIN
+1 
-16 FSIFRL
+16 
-22 GVDQQDKKFMEKEY
+22 MEKEY
-36 FKKYLEFT
+36 LKKYLAIN
-44 GDDSPLSYEQISLLN
+44 GNKDSLLPYEQITVLN
-59 PGEEGNN
+59 PGDKGDN
-66 LTVRENFVSNSDQ
+66 LNIREKFNATSDE
-79 ELEVTDQL
+79 ELEVTEQL
-87 RPGSYGSEEDSPEGE
+87 HPSSYGSGEESPEGE
-102 AEESLDADEIPEHEG
+102 AEETVETDEIPEHEG

-128 YSILSP
+128 YAILSP

-147 QEGVLQLVL
+147 QEAVLHLVL
-156 NCSSELEEIKYLQK
+156 NVSSELEEMVYLKK

-185 KEKLFRLIHQVIQR
+185 KEKLFRLIHQTIKR
-199 ILKQKPD
+199 ILRQHSKL
-206 QQEIEDL
+206 QEIKEL
-213 LARIRA
+213 LARIKA

-225 RARDKM
+225 QARDKM

-325 LGREPSLKEISERS
+325 LGREPNLKEISERS
-339 GVAEDKILMVTNLSD
+339 GVPEDKILMVTNLSD

-388 SELMEKTAFILNT
+388 SELMDKTAFILNT

-406 EKIMKMRFGIGEEV
+406 ERIMKMRFGIGEEV